1 MIIFLVPDSSR
12 HIRRSTMVLSRTFVQ
27 AIRQYEALAG
37 QVHLVRE
44 QSPAIFSSL
53 EELASDDTPS
63 ILIRTG
69 RQIEPLSRLIE
80 ELNRIERSA
89 SSPLERMISERK
101 LARYTREREIVGELE
116 ERYMHLFDAYVE
128 EATSRLRGMLGQL
141 KESFD
146 KRDMVLLQASR
157 QEISLLAGAISS
169 LLPPDQQDPAVRQYL
184 QGLEKGQQIMEQV
197 YAVMQSG
204 ASFLSARQSLR
215 EYRRGAMEV
224 HYYEG
229 VIIIDGLLRQP
240 TYQRDEEQ
248 PLPSP
253 AATSFVAYLSALQLP
268 SSAPI
273 ANIRDILLDRYE
285 NPSILSR
292 LHAATAAIGELQ
304 PTAVPE
310 ERDFLLRIAEGLRT
324 TMIAHA
330 PDQQVREAV
339 KQTYQALVGYAI

>member
-169 LLPPDQQDPAVRQYL
+169 GQTIPARIGKRPTDNGTGICRDAVWCFISERAPVA
-184 QGLEKGQQIMEQV
+184 QGVSSWSNG
-197 YAVMQSG
+197 
-204 ASFLSARQSLR
+204 
-215 EYRRGAMEV
+215 
-224 HYYEG
+224 
-229 VIIIDGLLRQP
+229 
-240 TYQRDEEQ
+240 
-248 PLPSP
+248 
-253 AATSFVAYLSALQLP
+253 SALL
-268 SSAPI
+268 
-273 ANIRDILLDRYE
+273 
-285 NPSILSR
+285 
-292 LHAATAAIGELQ
+292 
-304 PTAVPE
+304 
-310 ERDFLLRIAEGLRT
+310 
-324 TMIAHA
+324 
-330 PDQQVREAV
+330 
-339 KQTYQALVGYAI
+339 